1 MIPFSYWAR
10 IAWFVLHLL
19 LVALVCLHETAWLMA
34 KQLTIA
40 PAVSPR
46 VWKNFEEV
54 PATLLGTD
62 LPPGNV
68 FRQVLNTYTNVSG
81 IEVGYGYFAP
91 NVPER
96 HALVFELRYDDGHVE
111 YEPPLV
117 SSHEGE
123 LRLTSLV
130 EQIGRTT
137 HDAWRNE
144 LIQRLAHSTWQRH
157 PGAISIRGFFG
168 SVTPSTLAGYKS
180 GKNQQVFTCQYVY
193 DFTEASANEKTP
205 QVR

>member
-1 MIPFSYWAR
+1 MTPFAYWAR
-10 IAWFVLHLL
+10 IAWFALHLL
-19 LVALVCLHETAWLMA
+19 LVALVCLHETAWLIA

-40 PAVSPR
+40 PPVSPR
-46 VWKNFEEV
+46 IWKNFDEAS
-54 PATLLGTD
+54 ATLLGTD

-91 NVPER
+91 NVPET
-96 HALVFELRYDDGHVE
+96 HALVFELRYEDGHVE

-130 EQIGRTT
+130 EQIGRTKY
-137 HDAWRNE
+137 DRWRNE
-144 LIQRLAHSTWQRH
+144 LVQRLARSTWQRH
-157 PGAISIRGFFG
+157 PAVISIRGYFG
-168 SVTPSTLAGYKS
+168 SVTPSTLADYKS
-180 GKNQQVFTCQYVY
+180 GKNEQIFTCQYVY
-193 DFTEASANEKTP
+193 DFTRVLPNDKMP
-205 QVR
+205 QER

>member
-1 MIPFSYWAR
+1 MTPFSFWAR
-10 IAWFVLHLL
+10 IAWSALHLL
-19 LVALVCLHETAWLMA
+19 VVALVCLHETAWLMA

-40 PAVSPR
+40 PPVSPHI
-46 VWKNFEEV
+46 WKNFEGGS
-54 PATLLGTD
+54 ATLLGTD

-68 FRQVLNTYTNVSG
+68 FRQVLNTYTNLSG

-91 NVPER
+91 NVPET
-96 HALVFELRYDDGHVE
+96 HALIFELRYEDGHVE

-130 EQIGRTT
+130 EQIGRTKY
-137 HDAWRNE
+137 DRWRNE

-157 PGAISIRGFFG
+157 PAAISIRGFFG
-168 SVTPSTLAGYKS
+168 SVTPSTLADYKA
-180 GKNQQVFTCQYVY
+180 GKKERIFSCQYIY
-193 DFTEASANEKTP
+193 DFTSAPPSEETP
-205 QVR
+205 RKQ